1 MNIKF
6 PIVKAGYIFN
16 EFTEKKG
23 SIYLKNDYIEINYP
37 CRLDAMAINPAAV
50 SYNERMVFTPG
61 EVVISIDRFIN
72 VKISVINESG
82 GKLVI
87 DNNAKRKVLIKHA
100 YLLMCKALNI
110 NPSLKI
116 TVDSTNIPKH
126 CGFGSSSSTIT
137 AVAVAINELYDNPIE
152 RTELIKY
159 LASNHGEEVSD
170 TDDDNIKVVQCI
182 GGGATNGLTEDGI
195 IIIAGKSTTISSMKY
210 EGKVLIGIPNDFV
223 EKDAKLLMELE
234 EENLWKF
241 ERTGKLYSE
250 KIAYTMLHK
259 VLPDMKNGSLKELSN
274 LVYNYRFKMGS
285 NENCSFVYDD
295 LDKLGKNLEE
305 LYVNNNCEFLSLSS
319 VGPAYF
325 VIVKNKNQEKV
336 CKEKMKL
343 LDLKVIEA
351 NVYNKLYEVK
361 NKNQEKCFWQQEE
374 TGISFSSKLPS
385 SYITDVIDEIN
396 VLNKSC
402 IDIGCGGG
410 RYSKYLKEKGANVL
424 SVDKYSE
431 MIGDVYEKRLCF
443 IQSNMDNIPVKD
455 KSFELALSIGVIH
468 NSESI
473 EEFNNSIKE
482 INRIL
487 IKKGTL
493 ILSTFTNDIITDD
506 LTKIDDN
513 LYFIKDRPPMIL
525 LSKEQINKY
534 VKRNGFNIIKVV
546 DEHKTDVGGGFRNVY
561 TLLLEKK

>member
-1 MNIKF
+1 MNKKF

-16 EFTEKKG
+16 EFTGKKG
-23 SIYLKNDYIEINYP
+23 SIYLKNNYIEINYP

-50 SYNERMVFTPG
+50 SYNEQMVFTPG
-61 EVVISIDRFIN
+61 EVGISIDRFIN

-100 YLLMCKALNI
+100 FLLMCKALNI

-137 AVAVAINELYDNPIE
+137 AVAVAINELYDNPIDKA
-152 RTELIKY
+152 ELIKY

-210 EGKVLIGIPNDFV
+210 KGKVLIGIPNDFV

-234 EENLWKF
+234 EDNLWKF

-259 VLPDMKNGSLKELSN
+259 VLPDMKNGSIKELSN

-285 NENCSFVYDD
+285 NENCSFVYDN

-325 VIVKNKNQEKV
+325 VIVKNNDQEQV
-336 CKEKMKL
+336 CKQRMKS

-385 SYITDVIDEIN
+385 SYITDVIDEIH
-396 VLNKSC
+396 VSNKNC

-424 SVDKYSE
+424 SIDKYPE
-431 MIGDVYEKRLCF
+431 MIGDVYQKGLCF
-443 IQSNMDNIPVKD
+443 IHSNMDNIPVKD
-455 KSFELALSIGVIH
+455 KSFEVALSIGVIH

-473 EEFNNSIKE
+473 EEYNNSIKE

-534 VKRNGFNIIKVV
+534 VKSNGFNIIKVI
-546 DEHKTDVGGGFRNVY
+546 DEHKTDVGSGFRNVY